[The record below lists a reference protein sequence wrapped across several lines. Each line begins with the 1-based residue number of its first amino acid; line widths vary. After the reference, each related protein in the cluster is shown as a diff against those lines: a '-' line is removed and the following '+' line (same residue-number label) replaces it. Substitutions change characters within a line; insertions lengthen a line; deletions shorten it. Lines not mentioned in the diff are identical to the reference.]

1 MRSREEI
8 ISEVNK
14 GLVFNSYPIS
24 EGLQVGVPKGVSIY
38 SEDLDIEIRVNN
50 YNSRFKNMELAKTLM
65 SLAIEEC
72 ITVMSR

>member
-24 EGLQVGVPKGVSIY
+24 EGLQAGVPKGVSIY

-50 YNSRFKNMELAKTLM
+50 YSSRFKNMELAKTLM